1 MSLVIAHITWMSCLV
16 NVKGRDIVRL
26 NKLSPKV
33 FIFLG
38 VLSGLAPSF
47 AFSDE
52 ASLLDAAQGNDVVS
66 AIALIEEGADVNMA
80 YPDGATALHWAAHWN
95 AVALTERLLS
105 AGAVVGATNE
115 LGVTPISIACRNGSE
130 AMVDILLRAGA
141 NAAGAEPSGETVL
154 MSCARTGL
162 LGAVEKL
169 LVAGAES
176 NSVEI
181 NSGQSALMWAAA
193 QGHTRVVDLLIG
205 AGADVNASSS
215 GKFTPLMFAAR
226 TGALESVELLLEAGA
241 NVNATTDEGLS
252 PLLVASASLDAIT
265 GSDYRL
271 VVNESQHQ
279 DLGIMLLDHG
289 ADVSQSDQYGM
300 TSLHYAVEMNKPRLL
315 RKLLEKGA
323 DPNAQLT
330 EGLPFRRGDYVG
342 RGEYDGASPFWLATR
357 LGSVGMMRELLDAGA
372 DPELPQAWGVTPTM
386 VASGVTQTDSRIVSE
401 DKLIKA
407 LELLVLEI
415 GTDIHSVDRSGQT
428 AVHGAANVSGN
439 EIIKFLVAQGAD
451 PEAVDNR
458 GRTPHDVAMRTLR
471 PRPITAALL
480 RELASN

>member
-1 MSLVIAHITWMSCLV
+1 LGIAHTTLMSCLA
-16 NVKGRDIVRL
+16 NESRYILRL
-26 NKLSPKV
+26 NKLNSYV
-33 FIFLG
+33 L
-38 VLSGLAPSF
+38 VLSVLTGLLPTIAF
-47 AFSDE
+47 ADT
-52 ASLLDAAQGNDVVS
+52 ASLLDAAQNNDVTS
-66 AIALIEEGADVNMA
+66 AISLVNEGADVNMA
-80 YPDGATALHWAAHWN
+80 YPDGATALHWAAHW
-95 AVALTERLLS
+95 
-105 AGAVVGATNE
+105 GATDLADRLISEGAAVDAANE
-115 LGVTPISIACRNGSE
+115 LGITPIAIACRNGSE
-130 AMVDILLRAGA
+130 AMVETLLRADA
-141 NAAGAEPSGETVL
+141 NAFAVEPSGETVL
-154 MSCARTGL
+154 MSCSRTGL

-169 LVAGAES
+169 LAAGAEP
-176 NSVEI
+176 NSLET

-193 QGHTRVVDLLIG
+193 EGHTGVVDLLIG

-215 GKFTPLMFAAR
+215 GRFTPLMFSAR
-226 TGALESVELLLEAGA
+226 SGALKIARLLLDAGA
-241 NVNATTDEGLS
+241 DVNATTDEGLS
-252 PLLVASASLDAIT
+252 PLLVATASLDAIT

-271 VVNESQHQ
+271 VVDESEHQ
-279 DLGIMLLDHG
+279 DLGILLIDHG
-289 ADVSQSDQYGM
+289 ADVNQSDQYGM
-300 TSLHYAVEMNKPRLL
+300 TALHYAVEMDKPRLL
-315 RKLLEKGA
+315 KKLLEKGA

-342 RGEYDGASPFWLATR
+342 RGEYEGASPFWLATR
-357 LGSVGMMRELLDAGA
+357 LGNVEMMRELLSAGA
-372 DPELPQAWGVTPTM
+372 DPELRQAWGVTPTM

-451 PEAVDNR
+451 PEALDNR

-480 RELASN
+480 RELAAN

>member
-1 MSLVIAHITWMSCLV
+1 LGIAHTTLMSCLA
-16 NVKGRDIVRL
+16 NESRYILRL
-26 NKLSPKV
+26 NKLNSYV
-33 FIFLG
+33 L
-38 VLSGLAPSF
+38 VLSVLTGLLPTIAF
-47 AFSDE
+47 ADT
-52 ASLLDAAQGNDVVS
+52 ASLLDAAQNNDVTS
-66 AIALIEEGADVNMA
+66 AISLVNEGADVNMA
-80 YPDGATALHWAAHWN
+80 YPDGATALHWAAHW
-95 AVALTERLLS
+95 
-105 AGAVVGATNE
+105 GATDLADRLISEGAAVDAANE
-115 LGVTPISIACRNGSE
+115 LGITPIAIACRNGSE
-130 AMVDILLRAGA
+130 AMVETLLRADA
-141 NAAGAEPSGETVL
+141 NAFAVEPSGETVL
-154 MSCARTGL
+154 MSCSRTGL

-169 LVAGAES
+169 LAAGAEP
-176 NSVEI
+176 NSLET

-193 QGHTRVVDLLIG
+193 EGHTGVVDLLIG

-215 GKFTPLMFAAR
+215 GRFTPLMFSAR
-226 TGALESVELLLEAGA
+226 SGALKIARLLLDAGA
-241 NVNATTDEGLS
+241 DVNATTDEGLS
-252 PLLVASASLDAIT
+252 PLLVATASLDAIT

-271 VVNESQHQ
+271 VVDESEHQ
-279 DLGIMLLDHG
+279 DLGILLIDHG
-289 ADVSQSDQYGM
+289 ADVNQSDQYGM
-300 TSLHYAVEMNKPRLL
+300 TALHYAVEMDKPRLL
-315 RKLLEKGA
+315 KKLLEKGA

-357 LGSVGMMRELLDAGA
+357 LGNVEMMRELLSAGA
-372 DPELPQAWGVTPTM
+372 DPELRQAWGVTPTM

-451 PEAVDNR
+451 PEALDNR

-480 RELASN
+480 RELAAN

>member
-1 MSLVIAHITWMSCLV
+1 
-16 NVKGRDIVRL
+16 
-26 NKLSPKV
+26 
-33 FIFLG
+33 
-38 VLSGLAPSF
+38 
-47 AFSDE
+47 
-52 ASLLDAAQGNDVVS
+52 
-66 AIALIEEGADVNMA
+66 
-80 YPDGATALHWAAHWN
+80 
-95 AVALTERLLS
+95 
-105 AGAVVGATNE
+105 
-115 LGVTPISIACRNGSE
+115 
-130 AMVDILLRAGA
+130 MVETLLRADA
-141 NAAGAEPSGETVL
+141 NAFAVEPSGETVL
-154 MSCARTGL
+154 MSCSRTGL

-169 LVAGAES
+169 LAAGAEP
-176 NSVEI
+176 NSLET

-193 QGHTRVVDLLIG
+193 EGHTGVVDLLIG

-215 GKFTPLMFAAR
+215 GRFTPLMFSAR
-226 TGALESVELLLEAGA
+226 SGAFEIARLLLDAGA
-241 NVNATTDEGLS
+241 DVNATTDEGLS
-252 PLLVASASLDAIT
+252 PLLVATASLDAIT

-271 VVNESQHQ
+271 VVDESEHQ
-279 DLGIMLLDHG
+279 DLGILLIDHG
-289 ADVSQSDQYGM
+289 ADVNQSDQYGM
-300 TSLHYAVEMNKPRLL
+300 TALHYAVEMDKPRLL
-315 RKLLEKGA
+315 KKLLEKGA

-342 RGEYDGASPFWLATR
+342 RGEYDGATPFWLASR
-357 LGSVGMMRELLDAGA
+357 LGNVEMMRELLSAGA
-372 DPELPQAWGVTPTM
+372 DPELRQAWGVTPTM

-480 RELASN
+480 RELAAN

>member
-1 MSLVIAHITWMSCLV
+1 MSLGIVHITLMSCLA
-16 NVKGRDIVRL
+16 NESRYILRL
-26 NKLSPKV
+26 NKLNSYV
-33 FIFLG
+33 L
-38 VLSGLAPSF
+38 VLSVLTGLLPTIAF
-47 AFSDE
+47 ADT
-52 ASLLDAAQGNDVVS
+52 ASLLDAAQNNDVTS
-66 AIALIEEGADVNMA
+66 AITLVNEGADVNMA
-80 YPDGATALHWAAHWN
+80 YPDGATALHWAAHWG
-95 AVALTERLLS
+95 ATGLVDRLLS
-105 AGAVVGATNE
+105 EGAAVDAANE
-115 LGVTPISIACRNGSE
+115 LGITPIAIACRNGSE
-130 AMVDILLRAGA
+130 AMVETLLRADA
-141 NAAGAEPSGETVL
+141 NAFAVEPSGETVL
-154 MSCARTGL
+154 MSCSRTGL
-162 LGAVEKL
+162 VGAVEKL
-169 LVAGAES
+169 LAAGAEP
-176 NSVEI
+176 NSLETI
-181 NSGQSALMWAAA
+181 SGQSALMWAAA
-193 QGHTRVVDLLIG
+193 EGHTGVVDLLIG

-215 GKFTPLMFAAR
+215 GRFTPLMFSAR
-226 TGALESVELLLEAGA
+226 SGAFEIAKLLLDAGA
-241 NVNATTDEGLS
+241 DVNATTDEGLS
-252 PLLVASASLDAIT
+252 PLLVATASLDAIT

-271 VVNESQHQ
+271 VVDESEHQ
-279 DLGIMLLDHG
+279 DLGILLIDHG
-289 ADVSQSDQYGM
+289 ADVNQSDQYGM
-300 TSLHYAVEMNKPRLL
+300 TALHYAVEMDKPRLL
-315 RKLLEKGA
+315 KKLLEKGA

-357 LGSVGMMRELLDAGA
+357 LGNVEMMRELLSAGA
-372 DPELPQAWGVTPTM
+372 DPELRQAWGVTPTM

-480 RELASN
+480 RELAAN

>member
-1 MSLVIAHITWMSCLV
+1 MGIAHTTLMSCLA
-16 NVKGRDIVRL
+16 NESRYILRL
-26 NKLSPKV
+26 NKLNSYV
-33 FIFLG
+33 L
-38 VLSGLAPSF
+38 VLSVLTGLLPTIAF
-47 AFSDE
+47 ADT
-52 ASLLDAAQGNDVVS
+52 ASLLDAAQNNDVTS
-66 AIALIEEGADVNMA
+66 AISLVNEGADVNMA
-80 YPDGATALHWAAHWN
+80 YPDGATALHWAAHW
-95 AVALTERLLS
+95 
-105 AGAVVGATNE
+105 GATDLADRLISEGAAVDAANE
-115 LGVTPISIACRNGSE
+115 LGITPIAIACRNGSE
-130 AMVDILLRAGA
+130 AMVETLLRADA
-141 NAAGAEPSGETVL
+141 NAFAVEPSGETVL
-154 MSCARTGL
+154 MSCSRTGL

-169 LVAGAES
+169 LAAGAEP
-176 NSVEI
+176 NSLET

-193 QGHTRVVDLLIG
+193 EGHTGVVDLLIG

-215 GKFTPLMFAAR
+215 GRFTPLMFSAR
-226 TGALESVELLLEAGA
+226 SGALEIARLLLDAGA
-241 NVNATTDEGLS
+241 DVNATTDEGLS
-252 PLLVASASLDAIT
+252 PLLVATASLDAIT

-271 VVNESQHQ
+271 VVDESEHQ
-279 DLGIMLLDHG
+279 DLGILLIDHG
-289 ADVSQSDQYGM
+289 ADVNQSDQYGM
-300 TSLHYAVEMNKPRLL
+300 TALHYAVEMDKPRLL
-315 RKLLEKGA
+315 KKLLEKGA

-357 LGSVGMMRELLDAGA
+357 LGNVEMMRELLSAGA
-372 DPELPQAWGVTPTM
+372 DPELRQAWGVTPTM

-451 PEAVDNR
+451 PEALDNR

-480 RELASN
+480 RELAAN

>member
-1 MSLVIAHITWMSCLV
+1 MGIAHITLMSCLA
-16 NVKGRDIVRL
+16 NESRYILRL
-26 NKLSPKV
+26 NKLNSYV
-33 FIFLG
+33 L
-38 VLSGLAPSF
+38 VLSALTGLFPTIAF
-47 AFSDE
+47 ADT
-52 ASLLDAAQGNDVVS
+52 ASLLDAAQNNDVVS
-66 AIALIEEGADVNMA
+66 AITLVNEGAEVNMA
-80 YPDGATALHWAAHWN
+80 YPDGATALHWAAHWS
-95 AVALTERLLS
+95 AIELAESLLN
-105 AGAVVGATNE
+105 AGAVVDVANE
-115 LGVTPISIACRNGSE
+115 LGITPIAIACRNGSE
-130 AMVDILLRAGA
+130 AMVETLLRADA
-141 NAAGAEPSGETVL
+141 NAFAVEPSGETVL
-154 MSCARTGL
+154 MSCSRTGL

-169 LVAGAES
+169 LAAGAEP
-176 NSVEI
+176 NSLET

-193 QGHTRVVDLLIG
+193 EGHTGVVDLLIG

-215 GKFTPLMFAAR
+215 GRFTPLMFSAR
-226 TGALESVELLLEAGA
+226 SGAFEIARLLLDAGA
-241 NVNATTDEGLS
+241 DVNATTDEGLS
-252 PLLVASASLDAIT
+252 PLLVATASLDAIT

-271 VVNESQHQ
+271 VVDESEHQ
-279 DLGIMLLDHG
+279 DLGILLIDHG
-289 ADVSQSDQYGM
+289 ADVNQSDQYGM
-300 TSLHYAVEMNKPRLL
+300 TALHYAVEMDKPRLL
-315 RKLLEKGA
+315 KKLLEKGA

-357 LGSVGMMRELLDAGA
+357 LGNVEMMRELLSAGA
-372 DPELPQAWGVTPTM
+372 DPELRQAWGVTPTM

-401 DKLIKA
+401 EKLIKA

-480 RELASN
+480 RELAAN

>member
-1 MSLVIAHITWMSCLV
+1 LGIAHITLMSCLA
-16 NVKGRDIVRL
+16 NESRYILRL
-26 NKLSPKV
+26 NKLNSYV
-33 FIFLG
+33 L
-38 VLSGLAPSF
+38 VLSVLTGLLPTIAF
-47 AFSDE
+47 ADT
-52 ASLLDAAQGNDVVS
+52 ASLLDAAQNNEVTS
-66 AIALIEEGADVNMA
+66 AITLVNEGADVNMT
-80 YPDGATALHWAAHWN
+80 YPDGATALHWAAHWG
-95 AVALTERLLS
+95 ATDLAESLLN
-105 AGAVVGATNE
+105 AGALVDVVNE
-115 LGVTPISIACRNGSE
+115 LGITPIAIACRNGSE
-130 AMVDILLRAGA
+130 AMVETLLRADA
-141 NAAGAEPSGETVL
+141 NAFAVEPSGETVL
-154 MSCARTGL
+154 MSCSRTGL

-169 LVAGAES
+169 LAAGAEP
-176 NSVEI
+176 NSLET

-193 QGHTRVVDLLIG
+193 EGHTGIVDLLIG

-215 GKFTPLMFAAR
+215 GRFTPLMFSAR
-226 TGALESVELLLEAGA
+226 SGALEIARLLLDAGA
-241 NVNATTDEGLS
+241 DVNATTDEGLS
-252 PLLVASASLDAIT
+252 PLLVATASLDAIT

-271 VVNESQHQ
+271 VVDESEHQ
-279 DLGIMLLDHG
+279 DLGILLIDHG
-289 ADVSQSDQYGM
+289 ADVNQSDQYGM
-300 TSLHYAVEMNKPRLL
+300 TALHYAVEMDKPRLL
-315 RKLLEKGA
+315 KKLLEKGA

-357 LGSVGMMRELLDAGA
+357 LGNVEMMRELLSAGA
-372 DPELPQAWGVTPTM
+372 DPELRQAWGVTPTM

-480 RELASN
+480 RELAAN